1 MSIYYFKKSIAFL
14 VFYDIIL
21 LKGVDDL
28 AWQDDIQENIKCGL
42 VEILILAL
50 LTTEDMYGYRIKTEL
65 AERTNRAII
74 VKEGSLYG
82 PLYRMEQRKL
92 ISSKRKL
99 VGEKRFR
106 NYYHIEPPGREYL
119 DYAIQEFRFIF
130 GGAAHLIEG
139 CQL

>member
-1 MSIYYFKKSIAFL
+1 M
-14 VFYDIIL
+14 
-21 LKGVDDL
+21 G
-28 AWQDDIQENIKCGL
+28 WQDDIQENIKCGL

-65 AERTNRAII
+65 AKRSNNAII

-92 ISSKRKL
+92 ISSRKEL

-106 NYYHIEPPGREYL
+106 NYYHIEASGREYL
-119 DYAIQEFRFIF
+119 DYAVKEFQFIF
-130 GGAAHLIEG
+130 GGATNLIEG
-139 CQL
+139 CHLNENKQEQ

>member
-1 MSIYYFKKSIAFL
+1 M
-14 VFYDIIL
+14 IL
-21 LKGVDDL
+21 S
-28 AWQDDIQENIKCGL
+28 WQDDVQENIKCGL

-74 VKEGSLYG
+74 VREGSLYG

-92 ISSKRKL
+92 ISSRKEL

-106 NYYHIEPPGREYL
+106 NYYHIEPSGKEYL
-119 DYAIQEFRFIF
+119 DYAVKEFQFIF
-130 GGAAHLIEG
+130 DGAANLIKGCHLNENESK
-139 CQL
+139 